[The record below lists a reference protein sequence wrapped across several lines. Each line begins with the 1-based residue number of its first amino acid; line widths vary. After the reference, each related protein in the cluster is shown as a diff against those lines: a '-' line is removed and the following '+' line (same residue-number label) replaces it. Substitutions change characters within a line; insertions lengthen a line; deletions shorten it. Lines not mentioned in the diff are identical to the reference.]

1 MSGVVVLLSMENGQF
16 QPVTT
21 DIGNIFVEEAND
33 YGEVGITSVNVS
45 STWNNQVT
53 GWSFVFILDDNETF
67 VERENLPENVS
78 NSELFGNVVHH
89 QMLQPMIQLSR
100 VSKAERPSYTFTLES
115 R

>member
-1 MSGVVVLLSMENGQF
+1 MENEQF

-21 DIGNIFVEEAND
+21 DINNFSVFNANH
-33 YGEVGITSVNVS
+33 YGYVGITSINVS

-53 GWSFVFILDDNETF
+53 GWSFVFILEDNETF

-78 NSELFGNVVHH
+78 HSELFGAVIDY

-100 VSKAERPSYTFTLES
+100 VSRAERPSYTFTLES

>member
-1 MSGVVVLLSMENGQF
+1 M
-16 QPVTT
+16 TT
-21 DIGNIFVEEAND
+21 DINNFSVEEAND
-33 YGEVGITSVNVS
+33 YGEVGITSIYVS

-53 GWSFVFILDDNETF
+53 GWSFVFILEDNETF

-78 NSELFGNVVHH
+78 TSEMFGTVIDY

-100 VSKAERPSYTFTLES
+100 VSRADRPGYTFTLES